1 MGGWEKIERN
11 ITLVAQKLPRLK
23 SCYAM
28 AVVGNKTALQ
38 NPDLFYLPSGLS
50 KVVIIIIGTEDDPV
64 I

>member
-1 MGGWEKIERN
+1 
-11 ITLVAQKLPRLK
+11 
-23 SCYAM
+23 M